1 MALSF
6 LDYLDVP
13 ALESA
18 VAAVPARQRAEHLA
32 VQPKA
37 DIAPL
42 AKGMIARQQAGQQEA
57 IQVGRLGVLRE
68 RTALGGRRDTLAMQ
82 ELDRLREARA
92 FENRLTAGKL
102 NLAAS
107 ASDFENRLAPYA
119 YGVGALNVGV
129 NAFAGYRAL
138 EETKRAAATQQGL
151 QDLLRQ
157 QLVAQQ
163 ASWERQRPDI
173 ERLQSIL
180 DAARSTPWSSTSGA
194 Q

>member
-18 VAAVPARQRAEHLA
+18 VAAVPARQRADHLA

-42 AKGMIARQQAGQQEA
+42 AKGMIARQQSGQQEA

-82 ELDRLREARA
+82 ELDRLRDARA
-92 FENRLTAGKL
+92 FENRLATGKL

-119 YGVGALNVGV
+119 YGIGALNVGV
-129 NAFAGYRAL
+129 NAFAGYKAL
-138 EETKRAAATQQGL
+138 AETERAAARQQGM
-151 QDLLRQ
+151 QDFLRQ
-157 QLVAQQ
+157 QLTTQQ

-173 ERLQSIL
+173 DRLQRIL
-180 DAARSTPWSSTSGA
+180 DAARSTPWSATQGE

>member
-42 AKGMIARQQAGQQEA
+42 AKGMLSRQQAGQQED
-57 IQVGRLGVLRE
+57 IQAGRLGVLRE

-82 ELDRLREARA
+82 ELDRLREVRA

-129 NAFAGYRAL
+129 NAFAGYKAL
-138 EETKRAAATQQGL
+138 EDTRQAAARQKGL
-151 QDLLRQ
+151 QDLLWQ
-157 QLVAQQ
+157 EVATRK
-163 ASWERQRPDI
+163 ASEEKQRADI
-173 ERLQSIL
+173 EKVTRIL
-180 DAARSTPWSSTSGA
+180 DAARLTPWSDKQGEH
-194 Q
+194 